1 MNNKMTKNKPAEKKV
16 QKRTFTG
23 EVTSDKMDKTIVV
36 AVKRVKTHPIYKKQ
50 YSVTRKY
57 KVHDEKNEAKI
68 GDQVEFIECRP
79 MSKEKRWR
87 LLKPAKK

>member
-1 MNNKMTKNKPAEKKV
+1 MTKNKPAEKKV

>member
-1 MNNKMTKNKPAEKKV
+1 MENKKTAPKKV
-16 QKRTFTG
+16 QKRTFIG

-57 KVHDEKNEAKI
+57 KVHDDKNQAKI
-68 GDQVEFIECRP
+68 GDVVEFVECRP

-87 LLKPAKK
+87 LKTIKK